1 MCTEDQLELPDAWF
15 MAHCCVR
22 LTSLH
27 GEDDAHWDTLK
38 RSPPAE
44 QEHDASEWWRFAYFE
59 LQLAEI
65 LAWSKREMTTA
76 EMTVKRK
83 SCRKHQRCPQAQM
96 QRADRKQCPPMWSR
110 YFWHRRSL
118 SAVKT
123 AEAKLNAPTAAR
135 TRGHTIQ
142 AVQHKCDNNRWTI
155 PVKEPR
161 GDQGDMFSSF

>member
-27 GEDDAHWDTLK
+27 GEDDAHWDALK

-83 SCRKHQRCPQAQM
+83 SCRKHQRCPQAPM
-96 QRADRKQCPPMWSR
+96 QRTDRNVEPLFLTQTLFVCCEDGR
-110 YFWHRRSL
+110 G
-118 SAVKT
+118 
-123 AEAKLNAPTAAR
+123 EAKR
-135 TRGHTIQ
+135 TNSST
-142 AVQHKCDNNRWTI
+142 
-155 PVKEPR
+155 
-161 GDQGDMFSSF
+161 DQRTHNSGCATQVWQQQVDDTCEGTTGWSGWHV